1 MGAPRWLL
9 SVLLLAAGCGEH
21 PQAPLGASSL
31 VAAPSAPSAPPS
43 MPASAPLT
51 AAAPAKPPVIAG
63 ERFVR
68 LAVPG
73 FGDAVVAVPVGARG
87 PRPIVLATHGNYDRP
102 EWQCEVWGEI
112 VETRAF
118 VLCPRGDARPDS
130 PSKDDVRF
138 TYRSNQDLEKEVDAA
153 LAALRGSTYSPH
165 LAAGPPVWSGFSLG
179 AIMGVAIAAR
189 RPADFPILVL
199 VEGGIDRFTEEVA
212 TKFAR
217 GGGRAVLFACAQGG
231 CKAPAS
237 KRAARLEAL
246 GVRAMVVDA
255 GNIGHAYDGPVAA
268 AVKGALADLLRS
280 DARFA
285 EPQEP
290 PP

>member
-1 MGAPRWLL
+1 
-9 SVLLLAAGCGEH
+9 
-21 PQAPLGASSL
+21 
-31 VAAPSAPSAPPS
+31 
-43 MPASAPLT
+43 
-51 AAAPAKPPVIAG
+51 
-63 ERFVR
+63 
-68 LAVPG
+68 
-73 FGDAVVAVPVGARG
+73 
-87 PRPIVLATHGNYDRP
+87 
-102 EWQCEVWGEI
+102 
-112 VETRAF
+112 
-118 VLCPRGDARPDS
+118 
-130 PSKDDVRF
+130 
-138 TYRSNQDLEKEVDAA
+138 
-153 LAALRGSTYSPH
+153 
-165 LAAGPPVWSGFSLG
+165 
-179 AIMGVAIAAR
+179 MGVAIAAR
-189 RPADFPILVL
+189 RPADFSDPRP
-199 VEGGIDRFTEEVA
+199 GGGRDRSFTEEVA
-212 TKFAR
+212 TKFTR